1 MKMRFMRNK
10 IILQTIVCLL
20 CAAVFLPGCAHAART
35 EVPVLPETPPSTGLR
50 IAVASDLHLNPDS
63 RPSSVSP
70 AQFEFSLELADALL
84 SDVQRQGAAFLILTG
99 DLVNGGKPHRH
110 AALVQKL
117 KKAEADGLP
126 VYVLP
131 GNHDLDPIKQ
141 TEFAEFYE
149 DFGYREAFSRDSSS
163 LSYAVIRDGLL
174 LLMLDTGGYSTAA
187 IDLAQPPAD
196 TCAFLSDSTLKWAE
210 TMLRHA
216 KENGLLVLC
225 AGHYNLLPAM
235 NRDAGN
241 SGFYFENA
249 DRLAALLKQ
258 YDVPLYLSGHAH
270 TRAFYRQGELRE
282 LVTEYLLGYPTGYS
296 ILDIDD
302 ETIRYTPRRVDVDAW
317 AAATDQKSKILR
329 NFAQWQ
335 QDGLRDYSEE
345 NVRYMSGRNP
355 LSEREQR
362 QAADFFYF
370 VMDSYWQGT
379 LHDKRET
386 AEAMPGCEPFL
397 RCAEGYA
404 YGWWLRE
411 LLDTVPPELQGFTIT
426 RR

>member
-1 MKMRFMRNK
+1 MKMHFMRNK
-10 IILQTIVCLL
+10 IILQVIAWLL
-20 CAAVFLPGCAHAART
+20 CFAGFLPGCAHAART
-35 EVPVLPETPPSTGLR
+35 EVPALPEIPPPAGLR

-63 RPSSVSP
+63 RPKGSNP

-84 SDVQRQGAAFLILTG
+84 SDAKRQGAAFLILTG

-131 GNHDLDPIKQ
+131 GNHDLDPITQ
-141 TEFAEFYE
+141 TDFAEFYA
-149 DFGYREAFSRDSSS
+149 DYGYDEAFSRDASS

-174 LLMLDTGGYSTAA
+174 LLMLDTAGYSAGA
-187 IDLAQPPAD
+187 INLAEAPGD
-196 TCAFLSDSTLKWAE
+196 THAFLSDSTLRWAE

-216 KENGLLVLC
+216 KENGLLTLC

-235 NRDAGN
+235 NRDEEN

-249 DRLAALLKQ
+249 DKLAALLKK
-258 YDVPLYLSGHAH
+258 YEVPLYLSGHAH
-270 TRAFYRQGELRE
+270 TRAYYRQDDLHE

-302 ETIRYTPRRVDVDAW
+302 ETIRYMPWRVDVDAW
-317 AAATDQKSKILR
+317 AAETGQTSKILR

-345 NVRYMSGRNP
+345 NVRYMSERNP
-355 LSEREQR
+355 LSDRERRE
-362 QAADFFYF
+362 AADFFYY

-379 LHDKRET
+379 LHDRRET
-386 AEAMPGCEPFL
+386 AESLPGCEPFF

-411 LLDTVPPELQGFTIT
+411 LLDTAAPELQGFTIT